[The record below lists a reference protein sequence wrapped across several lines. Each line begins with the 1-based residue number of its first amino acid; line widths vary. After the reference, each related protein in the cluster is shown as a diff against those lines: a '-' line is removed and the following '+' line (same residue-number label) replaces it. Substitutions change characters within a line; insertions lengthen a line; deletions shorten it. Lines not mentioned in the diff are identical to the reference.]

1 MAPKPSAAAGL
12 SPKLSKA
19 DREILILAKQRF
31 EQEGEATQKIRQEEL
46 KDLAFFSGDQWD
58 VATRNA
64 REAQQANIQNGLP
77 PVPAR
82 PCLTINKVREPVR
95 QVLNQERDADLGVTV
110 VAADDFE
117 GLTPPVDDTEI
128 KLREGLLRRIQ
139 RAPEAADARTW
150 AFSRAVIAG
159 RGFYCVMTRYLP
171 GKTWYQ
177 EPYVHRIF
185 NQSSVSLDPAHEQ
198 PDGSDADWGFLGNDV
213 PWTQYEHDYP
223 RVANGDPNPL
233 FTASESEFRQL
244 GADMPMWFSGEK
256 DLKSVRVVD
265 YWYVEREGR
274 TLLQLADGTA
284 LWKDE
289 APDTLDLTDKTQ
301 VIDSREV
308 VEKRIKWCKLDGYQ
322 ILEKTDWLGP
332 DLPIVKVLGEELH
345 PYDNERRTEGMI
357 RSAKDAQVGFNAM
370 VSKWV
375 ESVGLAPIPPFQATP
390 DQIAGFEQWYQVAN
404 TRTLPYLPY
413 NSTSEAGQPVGPP
426 TRTPV
431 DTPISAIAASVAMF
445 DEAIQSTTGVPEAR
459 VGRNTDS
466 HLKSGTAL
474 RQLRE
479 SSEQGTSNFLDN
491 LRRSMRYEGQILNN
505 LLFPLYG
512 QPGRLVRIVNG
523 EGAEE
528 VVRVTVPGQMAQN
541 AQPLQNGAP
550 PKDLTLTKDARFNVA
565 IKITRAFDTR
575 RQEEVA
581 MLAEL
586 LAASPVLMTWF
597 GDLFFKHQDG
607 PGHDV
612 MAERAKV
619 MLDPRILAAM
629 SENTNLPPE
638 VAARVKAM
646 EGQIQHA
653 EQAMQQLNSELA
665 DAKRGDAAKIKV
677 AEIEA
682 DTKKFLAERE
692 FDRELELQRMKDATA
707 IDVAN
712 ISAVAKGAVADKSAE
727 LEQIALGHEAEQADR
742 DRLHEGMVAESDH
755 RRAMETGV
763 HDTMASAAL
772 ADQGHQ
778 QNLEAGEQGHGQ
790 AMEQAEQA
798 AALTP
803 PEPPVEESLE

>member
-1 MAPKPSAAAGL
+1 MAKPPSRVGV
-12 SPKLSKA
+12 SKKMSVA
-19 DREILILAKQRF
+19 DRKILELAKQRF
-31 EQEGEATQKIRQEEL
+31 EQEGEATNQTRTQEL
-46 KDLAFFSGDQWD
+46 QDLGFYAGDQWD
-58 VATRNA
+58 TATKNTRM
-64 REAQQANIQNGLP
+64 AQQANTQNGLP

-95 QVLNQERDADLGVTV
+95 QVLNQERDADLGVQV
-110 VAADDFE
+110 IAADDFE
-117 GLTPPVDDTEI
+117 GLTGPIDDTEI

-177 EPYVHRIF
+177 EPYLHRIF
-185 NQSSVSLDPAHEQ
+185 NQSNVSLDPAHEQ
-198 PDGSDADWGFLGNDV
+198 PDGSDAEWGFIGNEV
-213 PWTQYEHDYP
+213 PWEQYKAEHP
-223 RVANGDPNPL
+223 RAGDKPNEL
-233 FTASESEFRQL
+233 LSATDSTFRQL
-244 GADMPMWFSGEK
+244 GADMPGWFSGEK
-256 DLKSVRVVD
+256 ELKSVRVVD
-265 YWYVEREGR
+265 YWYVERESR
-274 TLLQLADGTA
+274 SLLQLTNGTA
-284 LWKDE
+284 VWRDEVPKDFDE
-289 APDTLDLTDKTQ
+289 ALVLDARD
-301 VIDSREV
+301 VI
-308 VEKRIKWCKLDGYQ
+308 EKQIKWCKIDGYQ

-332 DLPIVKVLGEELH
+332 DLPIIKVLGEELH
-345 PYDNERRTEGMI
+345 PYDEHRRTEGMV
-357 RSAKDAQVGFNAM
+357 RSAKDSQIGFNAM

-390 DQIAGFEQWYQVAN
+390 DQIAGFEAWYQAAN

-445 DEAIQSTTGVPEAR
+445 DEAIQATTGVPEAR
-459 VGRNTDS
+459 VGRNTDA

-474 RQLRE
+474 KQLRE

-512 QPGRLVRIVNG
+512 QPGRLTRIVNG
-523 EGAEE
+523 EGNEE
-528 VVRVTVPGQMAQN
+528 VVRVAVPGQ
-541 AQPLQNGAP
+541 PAP
-550 PKDLTLTKDARFNVA
+550 PLNPAVLQGGQAPKDFQLTKDAKFNVA
-565 IKITRAFDTR
+565 IKITRNFDTR

-581 MLAEL
+581 LLAEL
-586 LAASPVLMTWF
+586 LAASPVLITWF

-629 SENTNLPPE
+629 TSDKNLPPE
-638 VAARVKAM
+638 IAARLQAM
-646 EGQIQHA
+646 QGQIKHA
-653 EQAMQQLNSELA
+653 EAAMQQLNGELA

-677 AEIEA
+677 AQIEA
-682 DTKKFLAERE
+682 DTKKDLAAQER
-692 FDRELELQRMKDATA
+692 DREIELQKMKDATA
-707 IDVAN
+707 IDVAR
-712 ISAVAKGAVADKSAE
+712 IGALAKGAAVDAQNE

-742 DRLHEGMVAESDH
+742 DRLHEGMLADQAH
-755 RRAMETGV
+755 QQAMETGV
-763 HDTMASAAL
+763 HDTLGAAAL

-778 QNLEAGEQGHGQ
+778 Q
-790 AMEQAEQA
+790 AMEQGDQAHQQTLEQGEAA
-798 AALTP
+798 AALE
-803 PEPPVEESLE
+803 PEPEPTGE